1 MKSTQNPKR
10 QLVTSLGLVRTAT
23 QRLLIES
30 WSVKVARMWHT
41 VTIGARRLTGS
52 NTRKRIRTLPR
63 KTRKNWVNAF
73 DSLTNKVSL
82 LM

>member
-30 WSVKVARMWHT
+30 WSVKVARMWRT
-41 VTIGARRLTGS
+41 VTIGVRRLTGS

-63 KTRKNWVNAF
+63 KTTKNELGERV
-73 DSLTNKVSL
+73 
-82 LM
+82 